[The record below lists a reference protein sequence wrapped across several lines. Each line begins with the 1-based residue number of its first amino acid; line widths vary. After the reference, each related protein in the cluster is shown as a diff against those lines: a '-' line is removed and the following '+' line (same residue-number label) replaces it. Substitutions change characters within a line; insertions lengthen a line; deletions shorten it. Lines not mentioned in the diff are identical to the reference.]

1 MILKTGFVVITIVG
15 ISERF
20 SSIPVNL
27 FCYTP
32 NQKSFDKPMTGK
44 IGLLL
49 IALEL

>member
-1 MILKTGFVVITIVG
+1 MFLTTGVAVITIVG

-32 NQKSFDKPMTGK
+32 IQKSFDKPMIGK
-44 IGLLL
+44 IGLVF
-49 IALEL
+49 IA